1 MAKTPLPHS
10 SPASPKLSLF
20 SASALGVASML
31 GAGVF
36 VVFAPAAK
44 LAGSYLFLAIAIAG
58 VVAALNA
65 RSMRQLSKVLPK
77 AGGAY
82 AFGREYLSSNWGF
95 LAGIAF
101 ILGKIGSVAAIAL
114 AAASYIFPAAKV
126 EVAFASLALMTGIN
140 LLGINR
146 TALGA
151 LFLSIPTVGLLLLV
165 GISGFQSTSVESP
178 AQGSLSGVLSAAALI
193 FFAFAGYARVATL
206 GPEVKSPS
214 ENIPKAITLSLVF
227 VIAIY
232 FLVANA
238 LKAQLGAELQFS
250 IAPIQDYALAVL
262 PWLPAEVVVLVA
274 ATACLGSLLSLLA
287 GISRTA
293 EAMAMDREIP
303 RIIGLRSKRF
313 SSPWVADLVILGIGG
328 ALLASGDITWTIGIS
343 SFAVLVYYA
352 IANIAAFRQLSPK
365 HRLSRILA
373 IIGAALC
380 LGVGFFVP
388 LESLLVASGS
398 LVVAMGF
405 RAGLKRAR
413 LTS

>member
-1 MAKTPLPHS
+1 
-10 SPASPKLSLF
+10 
-20 SASALGVASML
+20 ML

-44 LAGSYLFLAIAIAG
+44 LAGSYLLLAIAIAG
-58 VVAALNA
+58 IVAALNA

-82 AFGREYLSSNWGF
+82 AFGREYLSSSWGF

-101 ILGKIGSVAAIAL
+101 ILGKVGSVAAIAL
-114 AAASYIFPAAKV
+114 AAASYIYPEAKV

-140 LLGINR
+140 VLGINR
-146 TALGA
+146 TATGA
-151 LFLSIPTVGLLLLV
+151 LLLSVPTVALLLLV
-165 GISGFQSTSVESP
+165 GISGFQVAAGESQDQSSIAGILP
-178 AQGSLSGVLSAAALI
+178 AAALI

-206 GPEVKSPS
+206 GPEVKDPS

-238 LKAQLGAELQFS
+238 LQAQLGKALQFS
-250 IAPIQDYALAVL
+250 IAPIQDFAAIAL
-262 PWLPAEVVVLVA
+262 PWLPAQLVVLVA

-293 EAMAMDREIP
+293 EAMAKDREIP
-303 RIIGLRSKRF
+303 RFIGLRSKRF
-313 SSPWVADLVILGIGG
+313 DSPWVADLLILSIAS
-328 ALLASGDITWTIGIS
+328 ALLVSGDITWTIGIS

-352 IANIAAFRQLSPK
+352 IANLAAFRQLHSKQPVG
-365 HRLSRILA
+365 RVLA
-373 IIGAALC
+373 LLGAALC

-388 LESLLVASGS
+388 VESLLVTTVILA
-398 LVVAMGF
+398 VAMGL
-405 RAGLKRAR
+405 RAGLIMRR
-413 LTS
+413 LSS

>member
-1 MAKTPLPHS
+1 MAKTQLPHS
-10 SPASPKLSLF
+10 SPASPKLSLIG
-20 SASALGVASML
+20 ASALGVASML

-36 VVFAPAAK
+36 VVFAPASE
-44 LAGSYLFLAIAIAG
+44 LAGSYLFLAIGIAG

-65 RSMRQLSKVLPK
+65 RSMRQLSKVFPR

-82 AFGREYLSSNWGF
+82 AFGKEYLSSNWGF

-101 ILGKIGSVAAIAL
+101 ILGKVGSVAAIAL
-114 AAASYIFPAAKV
+114 AAASYIYPEAKV

-140 LLGINR
+140 VLGINR
-146 TALGA
+146 TATGA
-151 LFLSIPTVGLLLLV
+151 LLLSVPTVALLLLV
-165 GISGFQSTSVESP
+165 GISGFQVAAGESQDQSSIAGILP
-178 AQGSLSGVLSAAALI
+178 AAALI

-206 GPEVKSPS
+206 GPEVKDPS

-238 LKAQLGAELQFS
+238 LQAQLGKALQFS
-250 IAPIQDYALAVL
+250 IAPIQDFAAIAL
-262 PWLPAEVVVLVA
+262 PWLPAQLVVLVA

-293 EAMAMDREIP
+293 EAMAKDREIP
-303 RIIGLRSKRF
+303 RFIGLRSKRF
-313 SSPWVADLVILGIGG
+313 DSPWVADLLILSIAS
-328 ALLASGDITWTIGIS
+328 ALLVSGDITWTIGIS

-352 IANIAAFRQLSPK
+352 IANLAAFRQLHSKQPVG
-365 HRLSRILA
+365 RVLA
-373 IIGAALC
+373 LLGAALC

-388 LESLLVASGS
+388 VESLLVTTVTLA
-398 LVVAMGF
+398 VAMGL
-405 RAGLKRAR
+405 RAGLIMRR
-413 LTS
+413 LSS

>member
-1 MAKTPLPHS
+1 MAKTQLLHS

-20 SASALGVASML
+20 GASALGVASML

-36 VVFAPAAK
+36 VVFAPAAE

-58 VVAALNA
+58 LVAALNA
-65 RSMRQLSKVLPK
+65 RSMRQLSKVLPR

-101 ILGKIGSVAAIAL
+101 ILGKVGSVAAIAL
-114 AAASYIFPAAKV
+114 AAASYIYPAAKL

-151 LFLSIPTVGLLLLV
+151 LVLSVPTVALLLLV
-165 GISGFQSTSVESP
+165 GISGFQVAAVESQ
-178 AQGSLSGVLSAAALI
+178 AQTSIVGVLPAAALI

-206 GPEVKSPS
+206 GPEVKNPS

-227 VIAIY
+227 VIVIY

-238 LKAQLGAELQFS
+238 LQAQLGTTLQFS
-250 IAPIQDYALAVL
+250 IAPIQDYAEVVL
-262 PWLPAEVVVLVA
+262 PWLPSEVVVLVA

-293 EAMAMDREIP
+293 EAMAKDSEIP
-303 RIIGLRSKRF
+303 RFIGLRSKRF
-313 SSPWVADLVILGIGG
+313 DSPWVADLAILAIAT
-328 ALLASGDITWTIGIS
+328 ALLLSGDITWTIGIS
-343 SFAVLVYYA
+343 SFAVLLYYA
-352 IANIAAFRQLSPK
+352 IANFAAYRQLSAKQP
-365 HRLSRILA
+365 LA
-373 IIGAALC
+373 RVLALIGGLLC
-380 LGVGFFVP
+380 LGVGLFVP
-388 LESLLVASGS
+388 LESLLVATV
-398 LVVAMGF
+398 LLALAMGL
-405 RAGLKRAR
+405 RAGLIMRR
-413 LTS
+413 HSS

>member
-1 MAKTPLPHS
+1 LAKTQLPHF
-10 SPASPKLSLF
+10 SPASPRLSLF
-20 SASALGVASML
+20 GASALGVASML

-36 VVFAPAAK
+36 VVFAPAAE

-58 VVAALNA
+58 VVASLNA
-65 RSMRQLSKVLPK
+65 RSMRQLSKVFPR

-82 AFGREYLSSNWGF
+82 AFGKEYLSSAWGF

-101 ILGKIGSVAAIAL
+101 ILGKVGSVAAIAL
-114 AAASYIFPAAKV
+114 VAASYIYPEAKV

-146 TALGA
+146 TATGA
-151 LFLSIPTVGLLLLV
+151 LLLSVPTVALLLLV
-165 GISGFQSTSVESP
+165 GISGFQAAEVES
-178 AQGSLSGVLSAAALI
+178 QGQSSIAGVLPAAALI

-206 GPEVKSPS
+206 GPEVKNPS

-238 LKAQLGAELQFS
+238 LQAQLGRALQFS
-250 IAPIQDYALAVL
+250 IAPIQDFAAIAL
-262 PWLPAEVVVLVA
+262 PWLPAQLVVVVA

-293 EAMAMDREIP
+293 EAMAKDREIP
-303 RIIGLRSKRF
+303 RFIGLRSKRF
-313 SSPWVADLVILGIGG
+313 DSPWVADLLILGIAT
-328 ALLASGDITWTIGIS
+328 ALLVSGDITWTIGIS

-352 IANIAAFRQLSPK
+352 IANLAAFRQLPSKQPAG
-365 HRLSRILA
+365 RLLA
-373 IIGAALC
+373 LLGAALC
-380 LGVGFFVP
+380 LAVGFFVP
-388 LESLLVASGS
+388 VESLLVATVT
-398 LVVAMGF
+398 LAVAMGL
-405 RAGLKRAR
+405 RAGLIMRR
-413 LTS
+413 HSS

>member
-1 MAKTPLPHS
+1 
-10 SPASPKLSLF
+10 
-20 SASALGVASML
+20 ML

-36 VVFAPAAK
+36 VIFAPAAK

-82 AFGREYLSSNWGF
+82 AFGREYLSTNWGF

-101 ILGKIGSVAAIAL
+101 ILGKVGSVAAIAL
-114 AAASYIFPAAKV
+114 AAASYIYPEAKV

-146 TALGA
+146 TATGA
-151 LFLSIPTVGLLLLV
+151 LLLSVPTVALLLLV
-165 GISGFQSTSVESP
+165 GISGFQVVAVESQDQSSI
-178 AQGSLSGVLSAAALI
+178 AGVLPAAALI

-206 GPEVKSPS
+206 GPEVRNPS

-238 LKAQLGAELQFS
+238 LQAQLGKALQFS
-250 IAPIQDYALAVL
+250 IAPIQDFAAIAL
-262 PWLPAEVVVLVA
+262 PWLPVQLVVLVA
-274 ATACLGSLLSLLA
+274 AAACLGSLLSLLA

-293 EAMAMDREIP
+293 EAMAKDREIP
-303 RIIGLRSKRF
+303 RVIGLRNKRF
-313 SSPWVADLVILGIGG
+313 DSPWVADLVILGIAT
-328 ALLASGDITWTIGIS
+328 ALLVSGDITWTIGIS

-352 IANIAAFRQLSPK
+352 IANLAAFRQLPSKQPVG
-365 HRLSRILA
+365 RVLA
-373 IIGAALC
+373 LLGAALC

-388 LESLLVASGS
+388 LESLLVASGT
-398 LVVAMGF
+398 LAVAILI
-405 RAGLKRAR
+405 RTGLIMRR
-413 LTS
+413 HSS

>member
-1 MAKTPLPHS
+1 MAKTQSPHS
-10 SPASPKLSLF
+10 SPASPKLSLIG
-20 SASALGVASML
+20 ASALGVASML

-36 VVFAPAAK
+36 VIFAPAAK

-82 AFGREYLSSNWGF
+82 AFGREYLSTNWGF

-101 ILGKIGSVAAIAL
+101 ILGKVGSVAAIAL
-114 AAASYIFPAAKV
+114 AAASYIYPEAKV

-146 TALGA
+146 TATGA
-151 LFLSIPTVGLLLLV
+151 LLLSVPTVALLLLV
-165 GISGFQSTSVESP
+165 GISGFQVVAVESQDQSSI
-178 AQGSLSGVLSAAALI
+178 AGVLPAAALI

-206 GPEVKSPS
+206 GPEVRNPS

-238 LKAQLGAELQFS
+238 LQAQLGKALQFS
-250 IAPIQDYALAVL
+250 IAPIQDFAAIAL
-262 PWLPAEVVVLVA
+262 PWLPVQLVVLVA
-274 ATACLGSLLSLLA
+274 AAACLGSLLSLLA

-293 EAMAMDREIP
+293 EAMAKDREIP
-303 RIIGLRSKRF
+303 RVIGLRNKRF
-313 SSPWVADLVILGIGG
+313 DSPWVADLVILGIAT
-328 ALLASGDITWTIGIS
+328 ALLVSGDITWTIGIS

-352 IANIAAFRQLSPK
+352 IANLAAFRQLPSKQPVG
-365 HRLSRILA
+365 RVLA
-373 IIGAALC
+373 LLGAALC

-388 LESLLVASGS
+388 LESLLVASGT
-398 LVVAMGF
+398 LAVAILI
-405 RAGLKRAR
+405 RTGLIMRR
-413 LTS
+413 HSS

>member
-1 MAKTPLPHS
+1 
-10 SPASPKLSLF
+10 
-20 SASALGVASML
+20 ML

-44 LAGSYLFLAIAIAG
+44 LAGSYLLLAIAIAG
-58 VVAALNA
+58 IVAALNT

-82 AFGREYLSSNWGF
+82 AFGREYLSSSWGF

-101 ILGKIGSVAAIAL
+101 ILGKVGSVAAIAL
-114 AAASYIFPAAKV
+114 AAASYIYPEAKV

-140 LLGINR
+140 VLGINR
-146 TALGA
+146 TATGA
-151 LFLSIPTVGLLLLV
+151 LLLSVPTVALLLLV
-165 GISGFQSTSVESP
+165 GISGFQVAAGESQDQSSIAGILP
-178 AQGSLSGVLSAAALI
+178 AAALI

-206 GPEVKSPS
+206 GPEVKDPS

-238 LKAQLGAELQFS
+238 LQAQLGKALQFS
-250 IAPIQDYALAVL
+250 IAPIQDFAAIAL
-262 PWLPAEVVVLVA
+262 PWLPAQLVVLVA

-293 EAMAMDREIP
+293 EAMAKDREIP
-303 RIIGLRSKRF
+303 RFIGLRSKRF
-313 SSPWVADLVILGIGG
+313 DSPWVADLLILSIAS
-328 ALLASGDITWTIGIS
+328 ALLVSGDITWTIGIS

-352 IANIAAFRQLSPK
+352 IANLAAFRQLHSKQPVG
-365 HRLSRILA
+365 RVLA
-373 IIGAALC
+373 LLGAALC

-388 LESLLVASGS
+388 VESLLVTTVILA
-398 LVVAMGF
+398 VAMGL
-405 RAGLKRAR
+405 RAGLIMRR
-413 LTS
+413 LSS